1 MEIDY
6 LKRKLRH
13 EWRKRTPSKPDF
25 FSNDEE
31 DGSYRPRS
39 RTPSSESFLY
49 DEDSQ
54 HKRKSRSPFR
64 KGIGNDAMSKAL
76 NHISKLPF
84 TSRIE
89 EAKLPRRFTQPTFT
103 IYNGQT
109 DPVEYV
115 SHFN

>member
-1 MEIDY
+1 MQMEIDY

-64 KGIGNDAMSKAL
+64 KGMGNDAMSKAL

-89 EAKLPRRFTQPTFT
+89 EAKLPRRFT
-103 IYNGQT
+103 
-109 DPVEYV
+109 
-115 SHFN
+115 